1 MKTFLVFEPQA
12 GSRTP
17 EEAER
22 VVFLREK
29 FSWPALFFGPLWLI
43 WHRLWLALVFWCAAE
58 ALIGAGAR
66 ALHIRPSVTILALI
80 APSLIIAFE
89 APLLRQYRL
98 IARGHREAGV
108 VIADDIESAERRF
121 FDRWLRR
128 EKPKSLSPVSSL
140 PPLAQP
146 APSQV
151 IGFFPDPG
159 SIR

>member
-1 MKTFLVFEPQA
+1 LKTFLVFEPQA

-17 EEAER
+17 QEAER

-43 WHRLWLALVFWCAAE
+43 WHRLWLALVFWLAAE
-58 ALIGAGAR
+58 ALIGVAAR
-66 ALHIRPSVTILALI
+66 ALHLRPSAILALI

-89 APLLRQYRL
+89 ATLLRQYRL
-98 IARGHREAGV
+98 IADGYREAGV

-121 FDRWLRR
+121 FDRWLKP
-128 EKPKSLSPVSSL
+128 EKPKSPPPATL

-146 APSQV
+146 APNQV